1 MNKIRKFSLL
11 LSEIGVSSLAA
22 FAAYRVNL
30 KLGRFSSSSLKTHK
44 HFLNVPLNNKHLEKS
59 AWLRFNHNVN
69 VGNTSI
75 EIADE
80 ITRGFYRPF
89 GGEPRLLDLS
99 LPQPLRDW
107 TEYGD
112 TVGNEDI
119 KNIWEAARFSWALYL
134 ARAYSVTSQENYLES
149 FWQYFETFSTNNPAY
164 LGPNWVSA
172 QEVSLRAINW
182 LMILPILEQA
192 SCTNPS
198 RMELMKKALWQHLLR
213 IPPTIAY
220 AKSQNNN
227 HLLSEALGM
236 YLVGGFFAAQ
246 SSQAMKWELTGAAL
260 FESALLQQIETD
272 GTYIQ
277 HSTGYHRLMLHLALL
292 YNTRKRADRESLPAQ
307 ICTRLAAASSW
318 ITDQLDRESGQV
330 PNLGHNDG
338 TLLLPPGCRDYNDY
352 RPTVQAA
359 SIAFR
364 GAAVFPPGPW
374 DSLTSFLKLP
384 LPAGVIPSTVVLSP
398 AIHKI
403 GQGSQWA
410 TLRAVQF
417 KHRPAHADQLHVD
430 MWWDGHNIAR
440 DAGTYSYNAPPPW
453 QNALVN
459 TRVHNTITVDH
470 RDQMVP
476 AGKFLFLDRAQAQ
489 WEPGEVENSLSAYHL
504 GYNNKGVTHFRT
516 LIFDQGEGFS
526 VVDNVVL
533 ENVTQPLE
541 ITLHWLLPDWQWA
554 WQDGV
559 LHLTNQ
565 KHHINLCITGYLT
578 GTDDTIEPSSVE
590 LIRAGEPLIGE
601 GKDEIM
607 GWVSPTYGV
616 KQPALSLSLT
626 WKTSHSLSVDS
637 IWLLRKDN

>member
-11 LSEIGVSSLAA
+11 LTEIGFSSLAA
-22 FAAYRVNL
+22 FAAYRVKL
-30 KLGRFSSSSLKTHK
+30 RLGRFSSSNLTKHK
-44 HFLNVPLNNKHLEKS
+44 QFLNVPQSNKRFEKN

-75 EIADE
+75 VIADE
-80 ITRGFYRPF
+80 ITRGLYRPF
-89 GGEPRLLDLS
+89 GGELRPLDLS
-99 LPQPLRDW
+99 LQHPLHDW
-107 TEYGD
+107 TKYGD
-112 TVGNEDI
+112 TVGTVDI
-119 KNIWEAARFSWALYL
+119 KNIWEPARFSWALYL
-134 ARAYSVTSQENYLES
+134 ARAYSVTSKESFLEA
-149 FWQYFETFSTNNPAY
+149 FWQYFESFSITNPAY

-192 SCTNPS
+192 SCTTPD

-236 YLVGGFFAAQ
+236 FLIGGFFASQ
-246 SSQAMKWELTGAAL
+246 SRLAKKWKLSGAAL
-260 FESALLQQIETD
+260 FENALLQQIEPD
-272 GTYIQ
+272 GTYTQ
-277 HSTGYHRLMLHLALL
+277 HSSGYHRLMLHLALL
-292 YNTRKRADRESLPAQ
+292 YNTMKRIDRESLSGKVCA
-307 ICTRLAAASSW
+307 RLAAAASW
-318 ITDQLDRESGQV
+318 IADQLDSGSGQV

-364 GAAVFPPGPW
+364 GAVVLPPGPW
-374 DSLTSFLKLP
+374 DSLTRFLNLP
-384 LPAGVIPSTVVLSP
+384 MPAAIKPSTEVLSP

-403 GQGSQWA
+403 GQSSQWA
-410 TLRAVQF
+410 ALRAVQF

-440 DAGTYSYNAPPPW
+440 DAGTYSYNAPLPW
-453 QNALVN
+453 QNALVS
-459 TRVHNTITVDH
+459 TKVHNTITIDH

-476 AGKFLFLDRAQAQ
+476 AGKFLFLDRAQAH
-489 WEPGEVENSLSAYHL
+489 WLPGLVENTLTAYHL
-504 GYNNKGVTHFRT
+504 GYNKKGVTHTRT
-516 LIFDQGEGFS
+516 LSFNPEHGFS
-526 VVDNVVL
+526 VVDQVALKNAK
-533 ENVTQPLE
+533 QPRE
-541 ITLHWLLPDWQWA
+541 VTLHWLLPDWQWV
-554 WQDGV
+554 WQEGA
-559 LHLTNQ
+559 LHLSHQN
-565 KHHINLCITGYLT
+565 HHIDLSINGYLID
-578 GTDDTIEPSSVE
+578 TDTSIAPSSVE
-590 LIRAGEPLIGE
+590 LIRAGEPLIGN

-616 KQPALSLSLT
+616 REPALSLSLT
-626 WKTSHSLSVDS
+626 WKTSQSLTIHSD
-637 IWLLRKDN
+637 WLLHKEI